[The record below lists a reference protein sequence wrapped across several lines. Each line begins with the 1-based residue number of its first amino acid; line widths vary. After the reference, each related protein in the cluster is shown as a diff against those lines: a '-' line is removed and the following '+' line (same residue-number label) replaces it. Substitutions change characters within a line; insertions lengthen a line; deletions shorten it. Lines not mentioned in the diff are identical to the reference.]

1 MTVAVTVKKWGNSLG
16 VTLPNEFVKQEHLH
30 EDDKVYIHVVRVA
43 DLSSVFGSMKGKLK
57 HTAQELKDF
66 AREGWDDDDE

>member
-30 EDDKVYIHVVRVA
+30 ENDRIFVHIVRVA
-43 DLSSVFGSMKGKLK
+43 DLSSVFGSLKGKLK
-57 HTAQELKDF
+57 LSGQQIKDMV
-66 AREGWDDDDE
+66 REGWDDDDE